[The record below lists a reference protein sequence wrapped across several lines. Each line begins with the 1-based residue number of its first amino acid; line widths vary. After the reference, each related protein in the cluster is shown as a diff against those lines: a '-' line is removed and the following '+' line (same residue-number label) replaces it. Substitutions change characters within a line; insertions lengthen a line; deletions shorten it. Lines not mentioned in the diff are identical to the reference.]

1 MIEETDNKR
10 FGLIGDPIT
19 GSFSPDLFKAAYNGK
34 YPYDLIHG
42 SDFET
47 SYRKFLDCY
56 AGINVTAPF
65 KEKAILKA
73 DITDPSCRKIGAA
86 NILVKTRDG
95 IAAYNSDYTGITV
108 SLLSGIISRYTGG
121 HGNAC
126 RSAGKAALDLYH
138 SSTPLDKEILRIYG
152 RRPKVL
158 IVGCGGAGKAAA
170 IAAGD
175 LGMETIL
182 MNRTVEK
189 AQSIASALPEYS
201 FKISGTDDFKLL
213 FKKSDIIIYTIP
225 EKIDAISD
233 LEPSDWQDKG
243 EKGKI
248 ILEAN
253 YKKPSFDNSTL
264 NMMYKTSPAST
275 YLSGKLWLL
284 FQGEGYSIM
293 TGETPDIV
301 SMAKLFHFYEI
312 ND

>member
-1 MIEETDNKR
+1 MKDIENKR

-65 KEKAILKA
+65 KEKALLKA
-73 DITDPSCRKIGAA
+73 DITDPACRKIGAA
-86 NILVKTRDG
+86 NILVKTVNG

-108 SLLSGIISRYTGG
+108 SLLYGIISRHTGR
-121 HGNAC
+121 HGELCQAT
-126 RSAGKAALDLYH
+126 SEAVLELYH
-138 SSTPLDKEILRIYG
+138 SDIPLDKEIIRIYG
-152 RRPKVL
+152 RRPKAL
-158 IVGCGGAGKAAA
+158 IIGCGGAGKAAA
-170 IAAGD
+170 VAAGD
-175 LGMETIL
+175 LGMKTIL

-201 FKISGTDDFKLL
+201 FKASGTEYFKLL
-213 FKKSDIIIYTIP
+213 FKESDVIIYTIP
-225 EKIDAISD
+225 EKLDAIHD
-233 LEPSDWQDKG
+233 LEPSDWHG
-243 EKGKI
+243 NGPEGKI

-253 YKKPSFDNSTL
+253 YKNPSFDSSVL
-264 NMMYKTSPAST
+264 DLMSETSSQSI

-284 FQGEGYSIM
+284 YQGDGYRTM
-293 TGETPDIV
+293 TGETPDMK
-301 SMAKLFHFYEI
+301 SMANLFH
-312 ND
+312 

>member
-47 SYRKFLDCY
+47 SYKKFLDCY

-65 KEKAILKA
+65 KEKAILMA
-73 DITDPSCRKIGAA
+73 DITDPVCRKIGAA
-86 NILVKTRDG
+86 NILVKTREG

-138 SSTPLDKEILRIYG
+138 SSIPLDKEILRIYG

-170 IAAGD
+170 VAAGD

-213 FKKSDIIIYTIP
+213 FKESDIIIYTIP

-233 LEPSDWQDKG
+233 LEPSDWQG
-243 EKGKI
+243 NSNEGKI

-253 YKKPSFDNSTL
+253 YKSPSFDNSVL
-264 NMMYKTSPAST
+264 DMMSDASPDSI
-275 YLSGKLWLL
+275 YISGKQWLL
-284 FQGEGYSIM
+284 YQGAGYSIM
-293 TGETPDIV
+293 TGETPDIK
-301 SMAKLFHFYEI
+301 SMANLFH
-312 ND
+312 